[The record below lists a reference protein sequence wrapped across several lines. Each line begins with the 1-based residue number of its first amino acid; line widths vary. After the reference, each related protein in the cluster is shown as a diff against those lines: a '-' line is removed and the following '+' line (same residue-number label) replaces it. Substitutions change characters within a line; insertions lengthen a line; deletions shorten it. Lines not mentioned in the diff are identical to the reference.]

1 MRTGVQK
8 SGQILEKNFF
18 TKFFFNYDLRKI
30 RKWLIKK
37 ISIGCDTRHIA
48 QTKEEKKG
56 FQKVKKSGGGTGSN
70 FTLKILANFQILKK
84 I

>member
-1 MRTGVQK
+1 MA
-8 SGQILEKNFF
+8 
-18 TKFFFNYDLRKI
+18 Y
-30 RKWLIKK
+30 KK

-56 FQKVKKSGGGTGSN
+56 FQKVKKSGGGGGGGTGSN